1 MRHVLAR
8 HPDSPCSAPIRIEGE
23 AGRSG
28 SRVLLDFR
36 VSGDNRNLL
45 LPDPV
50 APGFRDGL
58 WQHSCFEAFIRP
70 DQGDFYCELN
80 LSPSGEWAAYAFDS
94 YREGMRPVDPL
105 PALAIAVARSD
116 SSIELT
122 GQVDLS
128 GVAALPAARSWRL
141 GISAIVED
149 AYGNKSYWA
158 LAHAP
163 GAPDFHHKDCF
174 ALELPAPGG
183 A

>member
-1 MRHVLAR
+1 MRYTLEC
-8 HPDSPCSAPIRIEGE
+8 HPDSRCLAAIRIDVE
-23 AGRSG
+23 ADRSG
-28 SRVLLDFR
+28 SVLSLDFR
-36 VSGDNRNLL
+36 LIGDNGGLL
-45 LPDPV
+45 IPDP
-50 APGFRDGL
+50 ATPAFRSGL
-58 WQHSCFEAFIRP
+58 WKHSCFEAFIRP
-70 DQGDFYCELN
+70 DQGDGYCELN
-80 LSPSGEWAAYAFDS
+80 LSPSGEWAAYAFDN

-128 GVAALPAARSWRL
+128 GVAALPAGRSWRL

-158 LAHAP
+158 LAHSP

-174 ALELPAPGG
+174 ALELPPPG
-183 A
+183 